1 MVPPLRR
8 NNHRDTANVPS
19 TSAALRATTDDT
31 LLAERGRQAAPSPR
45 DLKVQARRLAVH
57 CAAYRGAIPHRA
69 LTQFVMTLVTFV
81 ALIAAMFIAVE
92 HYYWLTLVLALPAG
106 GLLVRLFI
114 IQHDCGHGSFLKRR
128 ASNDLVGRLCS
139 VLTLTPYR
147 VWAYEHAKHHASS
160 GNLEERGVGDIDTL
174 TVSEYTALSPWRKA
188 WYRLYRNPLFLFG
201 FAVPFY
207 FVFMQRL
214 PHIHPLPRRG
224 EAWSSVFA
232 LDAAIVV
239 VYGTLGY
246 FLGFWHLFLVVA
258 PVVHLASAA
267 GGWLFFVQHQY
278 EDTHWNRPP
287 DWDQQVAAL
296 FGSSYYVLPPV
307 LNWFTGNIGLHHI
320 HHLNSMIPN
329 YRLQD
334 CLKASPELQSLG
346 RLTLWQSLACVR
358 YKLWCEETKRMV
370 SFREASVAA

>member
-1 MVPPLRR
+1 M
-8 NNHRDTANVPS
+8 PS
-19 TSAALRATTDDT
+19 SSTALRAPSDDV
-31 LLAERGRQAAPSPR
+31 LPADSGLPSSTSLR
-45 DLKVQARRLAVH
+45 ELRAKARRLAVH
-57 CAAYRGAIPHRA
+57 CAAYRGALPHRA
-69 LTQFVMTLVTFV
+69 ALQFATTIGLFL
-81 ALIAAMFIAVE
+81 ALIAIMLVTV
-92 HYYWLTLVLALPAG
+92 HYAYWMTLLLALPAA

-114 IQHDCGHGSFLKRR
+114 IQHDCGHGSFFKRR
-128 ASNDLVGRLCS
+128 SSNDLIGRICS
-139 VLTLTPYR
+139 VLTVTPYR
-147 VWAYEHAKHHASS
+147 VWAYEHAKHHSTS
-160 GNLEERGVGDIDTL
+160 GNLQERGIGDIDTL
-174 TVSEYTALSPWRKA
+174 TVREYAALPPWRKA

-214 PHIHPLPRRG
+214 PHIHPLPRRAD
-224 EAWSSVFA
+224 AWKSVLA

-246 FLGFWHLFLVVA
+246 FVGFWNLFLVAA
-258 PVVHLASAA
+258 PVVHLASAV
-267 GGWLFFVQHQY
+267 GGWLFFVQHQF

-334 CLKASPELQSLG
+334 CLKSSPELQALG
-346 RLTLWQSLACVR
+346 RLTLWQSFKCVR
-358 YKLWCEETKRMV
+358 YKLWCEDTRRMV
-370 SFREASVAA
+370 TFREAGGSA